1 MALKPEDAQL
11 VYLLLGVLE
20 FFSSDLPVSKQAAES
35 EAKARWP
42 RATDSREEI
51 ERIRNFFDDFC
62 VEIGLIELGLKSYY
76 ATNPSGT
83 SVELSSTAERMLE
96 FLESLLKT
104 DLAPSADLSAD
115 LQKKSSER
123 FYKIKRLRQLVVSA
137 NRLGRTFA
145 DIDGLYCG
153 GSVQFSIEQRDAKR
167 SLEVLQRCR
176 SVICDSFQ
184 GTNKS
189 IKSNEKDRSADHT
202 GSGSY
207 ERFWERET
215 QIRFIELKTYSRLVS
230 RSSAQVSVEIH
241 PPQAMICVCQ
251 EPNSSSTNT
260 LAFRRPCSEGKVHW
274 LLYDISLS
282 EQTPK
287 SVKFSAP
294 AVLPVFDTISQIIE
308 MEENIWS
315 YTTLDSLSFKSGSDQ
330 FTLAKRPSRKVES
343 YVSLRSL
350 LEDQKLSSRE
360 RILLAA
366 PLAEFILQ
374 SGNFWLESRRL
385 RFIDCF
391 FLPIVGSEE
400 SHTEVDISRPFFAI
414 SPTESSAY
422 LDDNGWKDFFH
433 THPFIL
439 DLGVLLL
446 ELEYNVVIDTMSSG
460 GRSGN
465 IYDDYATAWE
475 MIESPVFK
483 RKVAKSHQS
492 AIAACLRCDFLP
504 VDTHPYDE
512 EFGYLVHDYIL
523 QPLKL
528 QEYLDIIEKPIEEL
542 GESDSETAP
551 TEERIFGQEV
561 APRGREPQNRWRQLG
576 AVLNERLQVLDEPDD
591 EVRNTSAS
599 YANDWMKRLG
609 VYHDQIMDSLVDTI
623 EASEAD
629 GLPEE
634 ERIKRT
640 KVAVIDTGI
649 CWNNPFINGARHRI
663 KETRNWI
670 PDNSG
675 LVDSFDVE
683 DKVGHGTQTT
693 ELLLAVA
700 PGVEVC
706 IARVS
711 EDGLLDNEN
720 YIAEAITWAVRD
732 CQADI
737 VSMSFGLE
745 DRSDV
750 VLDAILTA
758 YKEKKILLAAA
769 SNGGGNDGIAFPANQ
784 REVICVFATDGKG
797 NPSPFNPTFTP
808 EMDDGSYFST
818 LGEAVE
824 VHQLPELGRA
834 ACAKIRKSGTSF
846 ATPIAAGIVANLLDY
861 AKAKKNIGEE
871 NLRRLHSF
879 SGMISVLKLL
889 APKKRGGH
897 NYICPWM
904 LWEDKSAKTRERYAD
919 IIRSKIL
926 IQLNS

>member
-1 MALKPEDAQL
+1 MSWANLEMALKPEDAQL

-20 FFSSDLPVSKQAAES
+20 FFGSDLPVSKQAAES

-42 RATDSREEI
+42 RPTDSREEI

-76 ATNPSGT
+76 ATNPSGS

-96 FLESLLKT
+96 FLESLLRT
-104 DLAPSADLSAD
+104 DLVPSADLSAD

-153 GSVQFSIEQRDAKR
+153 GSVQFSIEHRDAKR

-184 GTNKS
+184 GTNRP
-189 IKSNEKDRSADHT
+189 ITSNEKDQSAEHA
-202 GSGSY
+202 GSGSQ
-207 ERFWERET
+207 ERFWEHET
-215 QIRFIELKTYSRLVS
+215 QNRFIELKAYSQLVS
-230 RSSAQVSVEIH
+230 RSSAQASVDIH
-241 PPQAMICVCQ
+241 APQAMICVCQ
-251 EPNSSSTNT
+251 EPNLSSTNT
-260 LAFRRPCSEGKVHW
+260 LAFRRPCSDGNVHW

-287 SVKFSAP
+287 DGGKC
-294 AVLPVFDTISQIIE
+294 
-308 MEENIWS
+308 MEQYNVRF
-315 YTTLDSLSFKSGSDQ
+315 YMSFESGSDQ
-330 FTLAKRPSRKVES
+330 FTLVKRTSRKVES
-343 YVSLRSL
+343 YLSLRSL

-374 SGNFWLESRRL
+374 SGTFWLKSRYS

-391 FLPIVGSEE
+391 FLPIAGNEQSQ
-400 SHTEVDISRPFFAI
+400 TEVDISRPFFAI
-414 SPTESSAY
+414 SPTESSTY

-446 ELEYNVVIDTMSSG
+446 ELEYNVIIDTMSSG

-465 IYDDYATAWE
+465 IYDNYATAWE
-475 MIESPVFK
+475 IIESPGFK

-504 VDTHPYDE
+504 VDTQPDDE
-512 EFGYLVHDYIL
+512 EFGHLIHDYIL

-528 QEYLDIIEKPIEEL
+528 QEYLDIIVNPIEEL
-542 GESDSETAP
+542 GESDSEIAS
-551 TEERIFGQEV
+551 TEERIFGQDV
-561 APRGREPQNRWRQLG
+561 APQGREPQDRWRQLG
-576 AVLNERLQVLDEPDD
+576 AVLNERLQLLDEPDD
-591 EVRNTSAS
+591 EIRNTSAS

-609 VYHDQIMDSLVDTI
+609 IYHDQIMDFLVDII

-629 GLPEE
+629 GLPED
-634 ERIKRT
+634 ERIQRT

-649 CWNNPFINGARHRI
+649 CWSNPFIKGARHRI

-675 LVDSFDVE
+675 LVDSLDVE
-683 DKVGHGTQTT
+683 DGVGHGTQTT

-711 EDGLLDNEN
+711 DDGLLDDEN

-732 CQADI
+732 CQADV

-750 VLDAILTA
+750 VLDAILAA
-758 YKEKKILLAAA
+758 YKERKILLAAA

-797 NPSPFNPTFTP
+797 NPSPFNPTFTS

-824 VHQLPELGRA
+824 VHQLPEPGRA

-904 LWEDKSAKTRERYAD
+904 LWEDKSAKTRERHAD